1 MPLASNASFFNSSVD
16 DTIKIA
22 LIGCGGRG
30 TGAASQALAAD
41 PNVKLW
47 AVGDAFRDRTKEVL
61 TALRQNPSLE
71 PKVDVCERRYMFD
84 ADSPDRF
91 SPAERCPAYKVPED
105 IAVAVR
111 EKQRRDEIESVELIN
126 RGIPT
131 VPVATARDG
140 GMNPT
145 FLAAV
150 RSQRDSGA
158 VIRTASGTIPAH
170 VNPPE
175 GDGDD

>member
-1 MPLASNASFFNSSVD
+1 
-16 DTIKIA
+16 TH
-22 LIGCGGRG
+22 
-30 TGAASQALAAD
+30 
-41 PNVKLW
+41 
-47 AVGDAFRDRTKEVL
+47 
-61 TALRQNPSLE
+61 LE
-71 PKVDVCERRYMFD
+71 PKVDVCEKRYVFD
-84 ADSPDRF
+84 AESTDRF
-91 SPAERCPAYKVPED
+91 SPAERCPAYKVAED

-131 VPVATARDG
+131 VPVTTARDG

-150 RSQRDSGA
+150 RSQRDSGGG
-158 VIRTASGTIPAH
+158 IRTASGTIPAH